1 MLFSADTPRVEWSD
15 RLLDLS
21 LRGIATARTQD
32 LTSIQSRLR
41 GRFRF
46 PDSIVS
52 TWPGEHYKLLAG
64 LVQALAP
71 LQVVEIGT
79 AEGISALA
87 LKKDLPEKGKV
98 ITFDIIPWRDY
109 PNTCLEEQDFADKR
123 LKQVVADLGDFDTF
137 QEHRLLLEQTDLF
150 FVDASK
156 DGTLER
162 RLIRHL
168 HSINYRKPPIVLF
181 DDIRVWNMLAIWHEL
196 EWPKLDL
203 TSFGHWSGTGLCE
216 IPRK

>member
-1 MLFSADTPRVEWSD
+1 MLFSADTPRGEWSD

-21 LRGIATARTQD
+21 LKAITGARIQD
-32 LTSIQSRLR
+32 LTSVQSRLR

-64 LVQALAP
+64 LVQTLEP

-87 LKKDLPEKGKV
+87 LKKHLPKKGKA
-98 ITFDIIPWRDY
+98 ITFDIVPWRDY
-109 PNTCLEEQDFADKR
+109 PNTCLEEQDFADQR
-123 LKQVVADLGDFDTF
+123 LEQMVADLGDAGVFE
-137 QEHRLLLEQTDLF
+137 EHRTLLEQTDLF

-156 DGTLER
+156 DGSLER

-168 HSINYRKPPIVLF
+168 NSINYRKPPIVLF

-203 TSFGHWSGTGLCE
+203 TSFGHWSGTGICE
-216 IPRK
+216 IPKK